1 MAPTTLLPR
10 WPMARGRAIER
21 YGAMEVQ
28 RRKEE
33 IKEGKKGNKKKI
45 CARDKRKGNV
55 VCLFLYERPRGVLLT
70 NDIKKYLFNFRL

>member
-10 WPMARGRAIER
+10 WPMARDRAIER

-33 IKEGKKGNKKKI
+33 IKEGKKGNKKRKKI
-45 CARDKRKGNV
+45 VQEIKGKATWFVCFFMKGHV
-55 VCLFLYERPRGVLLT
+55 VY
-70 NDIKKYLFNFRL
+70 Y